1 MKRLLLFLALAT
13 AAIAQESVGDLA
25 GGQERIKDFES
36 RIEIGPS
43 GEMLVT
49 ETINVHAE
57 GNEIKRGIYRDFP
70 TIYSGPWGLKKHV
83 QFDVVSVER
92 DGKPEPWHPENR
104 ENGLRLYFGDKDVIL
119 PSGDYTY
126 RLQYKTRQLGF
137 FKDFDELYWN
147 VTGNGWA
154 FPIEHASACVK
165 LPKGATVR
173 SVDVYTG
180 PSGAKGANF
189 KRGEKSTWDVFVETT
204 VPLFPGEGLTISVT
218 WPKGII
224 DRSMAAGSAPSIFV
238 ANLGLLFAVGGLV
251 VGFMYFLA
259 QWAAVG
265 RDPDKGV
272 IIPLY
277 HPPKGFTPQDARYL
291 MGLGKMD
298 NTNFAAAVLHLAVQ
312 GALKITQAAN
322 KEYTLKRENKAP
334 EFPEESLILNALFP
348 GTNTIK
354 LVQENHTRMR
364 ASIAA
369 ADKAVRK
376 KVDPYFKR
384 NTGVWA
390 IGVLITVLPLAIS
403 LIAVK
408 EKGAIFGV
416 TIWVAMWSVGCVL
429 LTTAVV
435 SAWRGAKKLNAIP
448 ITLFSIPFLA
458 GWFLGFG
465 QLMKLTSPW
474 VGIVFFLGVT
484 MTAVFHHLLK
494 APSVEGRRI
503 MDDIEGFRQ
512 YLKVAE
518 EDRLNL
524 ENPPERTPELFE
536 KFLPYALALGVEQQ
550 WSEKFASILET
561 AGYDP
566 DWYAGKGARAWSS
579 GTFANSLSGSLSSA
593 ISSSST
599 APGSSSGS
607 GGGGSSGGGGGG
619 GGGGGW

>member
-1 MKRLLLFLALAT
+1 MKRLLLFLILAT
-13 AAIAQESVGDLA
+13 AAIGQESVSDLTS
-25 GGQERIKDFES
+25 GQERIRDFAS
-36 RIEIGPS
+36 HIQIDAS
-43 GEMLVT
+43 GGMLVT
-49 ETINVHAE
+49 ETISVHAE
-57 GNEIKRGIYRDFP
+57 GVEIKRGIFRDFP
-70 TIYSGPWGLKKHV
+70 AIYRGPWGLNQRV

-92 DGKPEPWHPENR
+92 DGKPEPWHSENR
-104 ENGLRLYFGDKDVIL
+104 ENGLRLYFGEKNVIL
-119 PSGDYTY
+119 APGDYTY

-154 FPIEHASACVK
+154 FPIEHVSVCVK
-165 LPKGATVR
+165 LPKGAAVR
-173 SVDVYTG
+173 SVDAYTG
-180 PSGAKGANF
+180 PAGAKGANF
-189 KRGEKSTWDVFVETT
+189 KVGKKPPCDVYVETT
-204 VPLFPGEGLTISVT
+204 AILFPREGFTIAVT
-218 WPKGII
+218 WPKG
-224 DRSMAAGSAPSIFV
+224 FV
-238 ANLGLLFAVGGLV
+238 TLPGTSSNLLALSLANLGLLFAAGGLV
-251 VGFMYFLA
+251 IGFLYFLA

-265 RDPDKGV
+265 RDPDKGL

-312 GALKITQAAN
+312 GSLKITQAAN
-322 KEYTLKRENKAP
+322 KEYTLKRVNKAP

-348 GTNTIK
+348 GTNTIE
-354 LVQENHTRMR
+354 LTQANHTRMR
-364 ASIAA
+364 ASISA

-376 KVDPYFKR
+376 KVDPFFKR
-384 NTGVWA
+384 NTGIWV
-390 IGVLITVLPLAIS
+390 IGGLITILPLLIS
-403 LIAVK
+403 LIGVK
-408 EKGAIFGV
+408 GDVFGL
-416 TIWVAMWSVGCVL
+416 TIWVALWSVGCVL

-435 SAWRGAKKLNAIP
+435 SAWRGAKKLSAIP
-448 ITLFSIPFLA
+448 LTLFSVPFLA

-465 QLMKLTSPW
+465 KLMQLTSPW

-503 MDDIEGFRQ
+503 MDEIEGFRN

-518 EDRLNL
+518 EERLNL

-550 WSEKFASILET
+550 WSEKFASVLET

-566 DWYAGKGARAWSS
+566 DWYAGTGARAWSS

>member
-1 MKRLLLFLALAT
+1 VKRLFFFLALAA
-13 AAIAQESVGDLA
+13 AAIAQESPSDLPV
-25 GGQERIKDFES
+25 GQERIKDFAS
-36 RIEIGPS
+36 RIEIDSS
-43 GEMLVT
+43 GGMLVT
-49 ETINVHAE
+49 ETISVHAE
-57 GNEIKRGIYRDFP
+57 GVEIKRGIYRDFP
-70 TIYSGPWGLKKHV
+70 TIYRGPWGLKKHV

-92 DGKPEPWHPENR
+92 DGKPEPWHSETR
-104 ENGLRLYFGDKDVIL
+104 ENGLRLYFGEKDVIL
-119 PSGDYTY
+119 PPGDYTY
-126 RLQYKTRQLGF
+126 RLQYQTRQLGF

-165 LPKGATVR
+165 LPKGASVR
-173 SVDVYTG
+173 SVDAYTG
-180 PSGAKGANF
+180 PA
-189 KRGEKSTWDVFVETT
+189 GEKGTNSKEGKKPPCDVYVETT
-204 VPLFPGEGLTISVT
+204 ATLSPREGFTIAVT
-218 WPKGII
+218 WPKGFVNPT
-224 DRSMAAGSAPSIFV
+224 STPSNLFSLLL
-238 ANLGLLFAVGGLV
+238 ANLGLLFAAGGLV
-251 VGFMYFLA
+251 VGFIYFLA

-312 GALKITQAAN
+312 GSLKITQAAN

-334 EFPEESLILNALFP
+334 GFPEESLILNALFP
-348 GTNTIK
+348 GTNKIELT
-354 LVQENHTRMR
+354 QANHTRMR
-364 ASIAA
+364 ASISA

-376 KVDPYFKR
+376 KVDTYFKR
-384 NTGVWA
+384 NTVVWV
-390 IGVLITVLPLAIS
+390 IGGLITILPLAIS
-403 LIAVK
+403 LIGIRGDV
-408 EKGAIFGV
+408 FGV
-416 TIWVAMWSVGCVL
+416 TIWVAVWSVGCVL

-465 QLMKLTSPW
+465 KLMELTSPW

-494 APSVEGRRI
+494 APSVEGRKI
-503 MDDIEGFRQ
+503 MDEIEGFRN

-518 EDRLNL
+518 EERLNL

-550 WSEKFASILET
+550 WSEKFASVLET

-566 DWYAGKGARAWSS
+566 DWYAGTGARAWSS